1 MSTEGTPKVDPLE
14 QRPREETGDTAV
26 PREGDVAQAPQT
38 VDEDFRPPS

>member
-1 MSTEGTPKVDPLE
+1 MSSEGASGVDPLE

-26 PREGDVAQAPQT
+26 PREGDVAQEPQT